1 MTPRRFGRLS
11 PLTLAFVACWPMSAV
26 ATTWEDCARIDA
38 DDERLACYDA
48 LAGERTDAAPATEGL
63 TAIELPESEPAE
75 APAREPAQGR
85 SSSRL
90 ASTWGF
96 SPDSDTHM
104 LRVHQPNYFL
114 PARYS
119 DRTNDRPFAPLAGID
134 PAADQDLDSVESKFQ
149 FSFKARLW
157 TTHDRRWGLWAG
169 YTQQSQWQVYN
180 EDVSR
185 PFRESNYSPE
195 LILSYRPGLHLAGF
209 DWELLNLGFLHHS
222 NGRSEILSRSWDRLY
237 AGVGLERDD
246 LALMGRLWYR
256 LPEGKRRDDNPDI
269 TDYYG
274 YGDLTASYRHGDHRF
289 TTMLRGNPSTGRG
302 ALSASW
308 TSPPVLGPLR
318 GYVQVFSGYGES
330 LIDYNWYQNTV
341 GVGVTLND
349 VVD

>member
-1 MTPRRFGRLS
+1 MPRRFGRLS
-11 PLTLAFVACWPMSAV
+11 SLTLAFVACWPVSVA

-75 APAREPAQGR
+75 PPAREPAQRR

-96 SPDSDTHM
+96 SPDSDSHM

-114 PARYS
+114 LARYS
-119 DRTNDRPFAPLAGID
+119 DRTNDRPFAPLADIN
-134 PAADQDLDSVESKFQ
+134 PVADQDLDSVEVKFQ
-149 FSFKARLW
+149 LSFKARLW
-157 TTHDRRWGLWAG
+157 TTHDRRWGVWAG

-185 PFRESNYSPE
+185 PFRETNYAPE
-195 LILSYRPGLHLAGF
+195 LILSYHPGLHLGGF
-209 DWELLNLGFLHHS
+209 DWEVLNLGFLHHS
-222 NGRSEILSRSWDRLY
+222 NGRSEILSRSWNRLY
-237 AGVGLERDD
+237 AGVGLERDN

-256 LPEGKRRDDNPDI
+256 LPEGDHQDDNPDI

-274 YGDLTASYRHGDHRF
+274 HGDLTVSYGQGGHRF
-289 TTMLRGNPSTGRG
+289 TGTVRGNPSTGRG

-330 LIDYNWYQNTV
+330 LIDYNWYQNTL
-341 GVGVTLND
+341 GLGVTLND
-349 VVD
+349 LVD